1 MIPGI
6 STQVFLSQ
14 KLDTAALDA
23 LKSGGAQAIEL
34 WAARWHVD
42 YTDRTQM
49 REIAAWFRGGDTLAT
64 LHAPL
69 TADTMFSRHGS
80 TPLNLVDA
88 DRSRRIAAMDEV
100 KRALEIAEHFPVQS
114 CVVHLGVGADHSLRW
129 SERTLEFALVAVEHL
144 KAFAGPLGTRLLLEN
159 LRNDIATPEHLLEVL
174 RTGHFESCGVCLD
187 TGHTHLDQ
195 AGLQPTLELLRARI
209 AEVHVNDNDG
219 RGDTHLWPTCE
230 GERPGWAAAGTL
242 DWRETWLLLSTLP
255 PETLAILEVAETP
268 GTQPAEVSRMLAHVL
283 GWMRRTLDEA
293 PAREGTEPGVKS
305 QEPRVN

>member
-14 KLDTAALDA
+14 KLDTVALDA
-23 LKSGGAQAIEL
+23 LKNGGARAIEL

-42 YTDRTQM
+42 YTDRAQM

-88 DRSRRIAAMDEV
+88 DRSRRIAAMDEI

-114 CVVHLGVGADHSLRW
+114 CVVHLGDRADRW
-129 SERTLEFALVAVEHL
+129 SERTLDMALVAVEHL

-159 LRNDIATPEHLLEVL
+159 LRNDIATPAHLLEVL

-187 TGHTHLDQ
+187 TGHAHLEQ
-195 AGLQPTLELLRARI
+195 TGLQPTLDLLRARI
-209 AEVHVNDNDG
+209 GEVHVNDNDG
-219 RGDTHLWPTCE
+219 RGDTHLWPACA
-230 GERPGWAAAGTL
+230 GERQGWAAAGTL
-242 DWRETWLLLSTLP
+242 DWREAWLLLSTLE
-255 PETLAILEVAETP
+255 PETLAILEVAEVP
-268 GTQPAEVSRMLAHVL
+268 GTLPAEVSRMLAQVL
-283 GWMRRTLDEA
+283 GWMRKTVDEA
-293 PAREGTEPGVKS
+293 L
-305 QEPRVN
+305 

>member
-14 KLDTAALDA
+14 KLDAAALDA
-23 LKSGGAQAIEL
+23 LKNGGARAIEL

-42 YTDRTQM
+42 YTDRAQM

-100 KRALEIAEHFPVQS
+100 KRALEIAEHFRVQS
-114 CVVHLGVGADHSLRW
+114 CVVHLGDRADRW
-129 SERTLEFALVAVEHL
+129 SERTLEFALMAVEHL

-159 LRNDIATPEHLLEVL
+159 LRNDVATPAHLLEVL
-174 RTGHFESCGVCLD
+174 RTGHFENCGVCLD
-187 TGHTHLDQ
+187 TGHAHLQQGDSGE
-195 AGLQPTLELLRARI
+195 AGLQPALELLRARI
-209 AEVHVNDNDG
+209 GEVHVNDNDG
-219 RGDTHLWPTCE
+219 RGDTHLWPACE

-242 DWRETWLLLSTLP
+242 DWRETWLLLSTLE

-268 GTQPAEVSRMLAHVL
+268 GTQAVEVSRMLAQVL
-283 GWMRRTLDEA
+283 GSMHRTTDEV
-293 PAREGTEPGVKS
+293 T
-305 QEPRVN
+305 

>member
-14 KLDTAALDA
+14 RLDTAALDA
-23 LKSGGAQAIEL
+23 LKHGGARAIEL

-42 YTDRTQM
+42 YTDRAQM

-114 CVVHLGVGADHSLRW
+114 CVVHLGDRGDHSERW

-159 LRNDIATPEHLLEVL
+159 LHNDIATPGHLLEVL

-187 TGHTHLDQ
+187 TGHAHMEQ
-195 AGLQPTLELLRARI
+195 AGLQPPLETLRARI
-209 AEVHVNDNDG
+209 AEVHVNDNDS
-219 RGDTHLWPTCE
+219 RADTHLWPAC
-230 GERPGWAAAGTL
+230 GPDRPGWAPAGTL
-242 DWRETWLLLSTLP
+242 DWRESWLLLSTLE

-268 GTQPAEVSRMLAHVL
+268 GVQPAEVSRMLAQTL
-283 GWMRRTLDEA
+283 GWQRRIME
-293 PAREGTEPGVKS
+293 EPS
-305 QEPRVN
+305 